1 MVLKFQGEGLGKK
14 NISKKVPVTGG
25 DATEK
30 EKKKK
35 SWETLPKF
43 S

>member
-1 MVLKFQGEGLGKK
+1 MVLKFQGEGLGEK

-35 SWETLPKF
+35 KLRNTP
-43 S
+43 